1 MAPRFQL
8 LPLYFGLGYDSVD
21 FVLDV
26 GRLMKFK
33 MAATETGSRG
43 LHLEFRLIANVGQC
57 RQCHRR
63 VRHGRKCDASRW
75 NRVASSF
82 RSIVI
87 SISGFGGRH
96 LDFL

>member
-1 MAPRFQL
+1 MEITFERREMAPRFQL

-63 VRHGRKCDASRW
+63 VRHGRKCGGSRW
-75 NRVASSF
+75 NRV
-82 RSIVI
+82 VQ
-87 SISGFGGRH
+87 
-96 LDFL
+96 

>member
-33 MAATETGSRG
+33 IAATETGSRS
-43 LHLEFRLIANVGQC
+43 LHLEFRLIANVGS
-57 RQCHRR
+57 
-63 VRHGRKCDASRW
+63 VTDESGM
-75 NRVASSF
+75 VANVMLAVEIGLQAHS
-82 RSIVI
+82 VQ
-87 SISGFGGRH
+87 
-96 LDFL
+96 

>member
-43 LHLEFRLIANVGQC
+43 LNLEFV
-57 RQCHRR
+57 
-63 VRHGRKCDASRW
+63 
-75 NRVASSF
+75 
-82 RSIVI
+82 
-87 SISGFGGRH
+87 
-96 LDFL
+96 